1 MVVLVSRIEL
11 ITFGQ
16 LCTRESPVEKLSR
29 AENREWIDKG
39 WDRKR
44 IGNG

>member
-1 MVVLVSRIEL
+1 MILEGGIEAPPALLL
-11 ITFGQ
+11 II
-16 LCTRESPVEKLSR
+16 LPAIKLNLAR

-44 IGNG
+44 IVNG